1 MGRKGAWCWELP
13 RAKGAQRGCHRC
25 CALGP
30 GLSPRYG
37 TALAWPPGPEEAH
50 SLRRSL
56 GPAGTGTADSRVLHS
71 EEEAVWGPE
80 SKPLS
85 PVCAKSQMNCGG
97 QEETKHHFHPE
108 QREVAVSTVV
118 L

>member
-1 MGRKGAWCWELP
+1 M
-13 RAKGAQRGCHRC
+13 
-25 CALGP
+25 
-30 GLSPRYG
+30 
-37 TALAWPPGPEEAH
+37 
-50 SLRRSL
+50 
-56 GPAGTGTADSRVLHS
+56 
-71 EEEAVWGPE
+71 WGPE